1 MKLRALILLISLAT
15 TAFAEQVPSRGHL
28 LLIGGGEKP
37 TEAMG
42 KFVELAGG
50 PSAPIVVIPTA
61 SSEPDTGAYYVD
73 LFFTGHGCTDVTPLE
88 IRTKGDAGLAAHVAA
103 VRRARGIFFSGGD
116 QRRILDALE
125 GTPVL
130 EAIHERWRDGAVIGG
145 TSAGTACQSPLMI
158 TGDGDFDVI
167 HAGAVELRS
176 GLGLFPGVV
185 VDQHFIARQRF
196 NRLLS
201 VILEHPDL
209 LGVGVDEATAVWV
222 RPDSTFQVIGRS
234 AVVVIDARG
243 AAVKRETPVD
253 GKASLGAR
261 DVRIHVLVD
270 GEVFD
275 MNGRPAPREAAS
287 SAP

>member
-1 MKLRALILLISLAT
+1 MKLRALFLMIALAT
-15 TAFAEQVPSRGHL
+15 TAHAQQGPSKGHL

-37 TEAMG
+37 LEAMQ

-61 SSEPDTGAYYVD
+61 SSEPDTGEYYVD
-73 LFFTGHGCTDVTPLE
+73 LFREGHGCTDVTPLE
-88 IRTKGDAGLAAHVAA
+88 IRTKDDAGLAAHVAA
-103 VRRARGIFFSGGD
+103 VKRARGIFFSGGD
-116 QRRILDALE
+116 QRRIIEALE
-125 GTPVL
+125 DTPVL
-130 EAIHERWRDGAVIGG
+130 EAIHARWREGAVIGG

-158 TGDGDFDVI
+158 TGDGDFTVI
-167 HAGAVELRS
+167 RAGAVELSS
-176 GLGLFPGVV
+176 GLGLFPGVI

-222 RPDSTFQVIGRS
+222 RPDSTFEVIGRS
-234 AVVVIDARG
+234 AVMVIDARD
-243 AAVKRETPVD
+243 AAVSRETKND
-253 GKASLGAR
+253 AKEMLSAR
-261 DVRIHVLVD
+261 DVRIHILVD
-270 GEVFD
+270 GQTFD
-275 MNGRPAPREAAS
+275 MKGEPDERVGTP